1 MSWWNAVGRENAKE
15 FYENNRVIERCIF
28 CGQEK
33 EIKTVMS
40 ICFSEHEV
48 ESGAMCKDCY
58 AANAKS
64 GSLLF
69 LSCSNFSN
77 VLSFSDFIL

>member
-1 MSWWNAVGRENAKE
+1 MAWWNATGRENAKE

-28 CGQEK
+28 CGHEK

-48 ESGAMCKDCY
+48 ESGAMCKECY
-58 AANAKS
+58 SANAKS
-64 GSLLF
+64 AK
-69 LSCSNFSN
+69 
-77 VLSFSDFIL
+77 SF